1 MGAEV
6 VPMPKKKIGSQTPTK
21 SVILPYDA
29 KLSLGREAIELYE
42 KSGRTAY
49 DWQRFLVDAIMA
61 RNNDDLW
68 THMMFG
74 FSVPRQNGKNE
85 VIAIRELWGLINGE
99 RILHTA
105 HRTTTSAA
113 AFNRLLS
120 ILEEAGYEEGTHFH
134 KIKAAGREHIK
145 FVIGGGR
152 IDFRTRSSTGGLG
165 ESFDLLVIDE
175 AQEYTD
181 DQRAA
186 LMYTIAAS
194 PNPQTIMIGT
204 PPTPISSGTVFMKYR
219 ENVLYGA
226 LEDSG
231 WAEWSVEK
239 ESDPRDKELW
249 YQANPSL
256 GLRVSERNIQAEVG
270 NDDLDFNIQ
279 RLGLWIQ
286 YNQKSAISENE
297 WKELHVDTIPK
308 LKGKLFVGIKYGHDG
323 TNVAMSIAVKTEDD
337 KVFVE
342 AIDCQSIRNGNDW
355 IIHFLRKADVQQVV
369 VDGANGQRILADAMK
384 LAKLKPPILPTV
396 KEVVKANA
404 MFEQAVYQQTI
415 VHRSQPSLF
424 QVVTNCEKRP
434 IGTQGGFGYKSQY
447 EDYDIALM
455 ESMILAHWACAEV
468 KEVKKQ
474 KIRY

>member
-6 VPMPKKKIGSQTPTK
+6 VPMPQKKIGNQTPTK

-29 KLSLGREAIELYE
+29 KKSLGHEAIEIYE
-42 KSGRTAY
+42 KSGRTVF
-49 DWQRFLVDAIMA
+49 DWQRFLIDAILA
-61 RNNDDLW
+61 RNNDGLW

-85 VIAIRELWGLINGE
+85 VVAIRELFGLFKGE
-99 RILHTA
+99 KILHTA

-113 AFNRLLS
+113 AFNRLLA
-120 ILEEAGYEEGTHFH
+120 ILEEMGLEEGEHFH
-134 KIKAAGREHIK
+134 KIKAAGREHIEL
-145 FVIGGGR
+145 VDGGR
-152 IDFRTRSSTGGLG
+152 IDFRTRTSTGGLG

-181 DQRAA
+181 DQRSA

-204 PPTPISSGTVFMKYR
+204 PPTPISSGTVFTKYR

-226 LEDSG
+226 TEDSG
-231 WAEWSVEK
+231 WAEWSVDK

-297 WKELHVDTIPK
+297 WQALHVDRLPQ
-308 LKGKLFVGIKYGHDG
+308 LKGKLFVGVKYGHDG
-323 TNVAMSIAVKTEDD
+323 TNVAMSIAVKTHDD
-337 KVFVE
+337 KIFVE

-355 IIHFLRKADVQQVV
+355 IIHFLRNADVQQVV
-369 VDGANGQRILADAMK
+369 VDGANGQKILEDAMK

-396 KEVVKANA
+396 KEVIQANA

-415 VHRSQPSLF
+415 QHRSQPSLF

-434 IGTQGGFGYKSQY
+434 IGTSGGFGYKSQI
-447 EDYDIALM
+447 EEYDIALLD
-455 ESMILAHWACAEV
+455 SVILAHWIASND
-468 KEVKKQ
+468 KPKKPQ
-474 KIRY
+474 RIRY

>member
-1 MGAEV
+1 MSAEV
-6 VPMPKKKIGSQTPTK
+6 IPMKPKKRIGSQEPTR
-21 SVILPYDA
+21 SVILPYEY
-29 KLSLGREAIELYE
+29 SLGNEAIKIYE
-42 KSGRTAY
+42 KSKRKAF
-49 DWQRFLVDAIMA
+49 DWQKFLVDAILA
-61 RNNDDLW
+61 LNDEGLW
-68 THMMFG
+68 THMTFG

-85 VIAIRELWGLINGE
+85 VIAIRERYGLEKGE

-113 AFNRLLS
+113 AFNRLLA
-120 ILEEAGYEEGTHFH
+120 ILEESGLEEGEDFH
-134 KIKAAGREHIK
+134 KIKATGRESIEL
-145 FVIGGGR
+145 VGGGR
-152 IDFRTRSSTGGLG
+152 IDFRTRTSTGGLG

-181 DQRAA
+181 DQRSA

-204 PPTPISSGTVFMKYR
+204 PPTPISSGTVFTKYR
-219 ENVLYGA
+219 ENALYGS
-226 LEDSG
+226 LEDAG
-231 WAEWSVEK
+231 WAEWSVDK
-239 ESDPRDKELW
+239 ESDPHDKELW

-256 GLRVSERNIQAEVG
+256 GLRVSERNIQSEVG

-297 WKELHVDTIPK
+297 WKELHVDTLPK

-369 VDGANGQRILADAMK
+369 VDGANGQQILSDAMK

-396 KEVVKANA
+396 REVIQANA

-455 ESMILAHWACAEV
+455 ESMILAHWACVEF
-468 KEVKKQ
+468 KEPKKQ

>member
-1 MGAEV
+1 MSAEV
-6 VPMPKKKIGSQTPTK
+6 IPMKPRKRIGNQEPTR
-21 SVILPYDA
+21 SVILPYEY
-29 KLSLGREAIELYE
+29 SLGKEAIEIYE
-42 KSGRTAY
+42 KSKRKAF
-49 DWQRFLVDAIMA
+49 DWQKFLIDAILA
-61 RNNDDLW
+61 LNSEGLW
-68 THMMFG
+68 THMAFG

-85 VIAIRELWGLINGE
+85 VVAIRELYGLEKGE

-113 AFNRLLS
+113 AFNRLLA
-120 ILEEAGYEEGTHFH
+120 ILEESGLEEGEDFH
-134 KIKAAGREHIK
+134 KIKATGRESIEL
-145 FVIGGGR
+145 VDGGR
-152 IDFRTRSSTGGLG
+152 IDFRTRTSTGGLG

-181 DQRAA
+181 DQRSA

-204 PPTPISSGTVFMKYR
+204 PPTPISSGTVFTKYR
-219 ENVLYGA
+219 ENALYGS

-231 WAEWSVEK
+231 WAEWSVDK
-239 ESDPRDKELW
+239 ESDPRNKDLW

-256 GLRVSERNIQAEVG
+256 GLRVSERNIQSEVG

-286 YNQKSAISENE
+286 YNQKSDISEKE
-297 WKELHVDTIPK
+297 WRELHVDEMPK
-308 LKGKLFVGIKYGHDG
+308 LKGKLFVGIKYGYDG
-323 TNVAMSIAVKTEDD
+323 TNVAMSIAVKTEDN
-337 KVFVE
+337 KIFVE
-342 AIDCQSIRNGNDW
+342 VIDCQPIRNGNDW
-355 IIHFLRKADVQQVV
+355 ILHFLRNADIHTVV
-369 VDGANGQRILADAMK
+369 VDGANGQKILEDAMK

-396 KEVVKANA
+396 KEFIVANS
-404 MFEQAVYQQTI
+404 MFEQALFQRTI

-434 IGTQGGFGYKSQY
+434 IGTQGGFGYRSQV

-455 ESMILAHWACAEV
+455 DSMILAHWACAEA
-468 KEVKKQ
+468 KETKKQ